1 MSARSSQQG
10 HTPYGAAQRL
20 HKAQSH
26 IRATLNNLQPQGCHW
41 DGAGGAAPL
50 RPSPKAPRRR
60 GWFGANRPT
69 TFAAAARLAAR
80 RPESEPNKMR
90 SLFCTIRYFWG
101 HNAPPKANYSKLTF
115 GSTRPVRLGG
125 GRAGGWCGAQA
136 CGCGSNRYKPTHP
149 PPKEDAPA
157 GAGKP
162 SRPTPGR
169 RWFARG
175 KRDRRTNP
183 RLMPHA
189 QSSSIAQNG

>member
-10 HTPYGAAQRL
+10 HTPYGAAQRP
-20 HKAQSH
+20 HRAQSH
-26 IRATLNNLQPQGCHW
+26 IRATLNNSQPQGCHW

-50 RPSPKAPRRR
+50 RPSQKAPRRL

-101 HNAPPKANYSKLTF
+101 HNAPPKANYSKLAF
-115 GSTRPVRLGG
+115 GSTRPGRLGG

-149 PPKEDAPA
+149 PPK
-157 GAGKP
+157 G
-162 SRPTPGR
+162 GR
-169 RWFARG
+169 ARRSG
-175 KRDRRTNP
+175 RT
-183 RLMPHA
+183 LTPHA
-189 QSSSIAQNG
+189 WAAMVREGETRPAHQS